1 MHLGYKRVSTKDQ
14 NTDRQ
19 LQGIHLDKEPFIDY
33 ISGAKLD
40 RPNLELCLLTLREGD
55 VLHVHSA
62 DRLARKLT
70 DALHI
75 IERVL
80 KAGAT
85 IIIYSPRLEFTGNT
99 SNPYSL
105 FQLQLFS
112 SVAELERG
120 LMRERQREGIARVKI
135 TGTKSGRPFG
145 KPPLDM
151 TRRDEALRLRSEGL
165 SNRKIALEMKLSRPS
180 IAKLLA

>member
-19 LQGIHLDKEPFIDY
+19 LHGIHLDKEPFIDY
-33 ISGAKLD
+33 ISGKSLD
-40 RPNLELCLLTLREGD
+40 RPSLELCLLTLREGD
-55 VLHVHSA
+55 ILHVHSA

-80 KAGAT
+80 KANAT
-85 IIIYSPRLEFTGNT
+85 IIIYSPRLEFSSGQ
-99 SNPYSL
+99 SNPYSM

-112 SVAELERG
+112 SIAELERG
-120 LMRERQREGIARVKI
+120 MMHERQREGIARVKI
-135 TGTKSGRPFG
+135 TGTKSGKPFG
-145 KPPLDM
+145 KTPLDM
-151 TRRDEALRLRSEGL
+151 GRRDEAITLMHQGL
-165 SNRKIALEMKLSRPS
+165 SNRKIAIEMKLSRPS